1 MEEEKNNS
9 DSIKDKIGDFKE
21 HENITGNESSEMKED
36 NSIYNEIFKEML
48 YLENSR
54 NIKYRIKYC
63 LVKLSIKNIEDI
75 MSVVNFSDKKK
86 ILMKF
91 SDILFYKLRKTKLFR
106 LAKPGNYLILFFDA
120 NIENLNLA
128 FNEVE
133 KLANKEFGDKFK
145 LQWNIIKTTEK
156 EEEIKPLLNESEL
169 ITKVID
175 KSQLKKYP
183 GISIDLHPSS
193 SDVVVVRSVGI
204 KSMFKYFII
213 SYLIFFSIITIIGV
227 IAYLAE
233 QKFSFI
239 PAGLKF
245 GEIIAGLHL
254 GFLNYFNSQ
263 FATIIFFIIIGLA
276 FSVVFGLIGMLIGW
290 IMNISLRISGGIDV
304 KLRD

>member
-86 ILMKF
+86 ILIKF
-91 SDILFYKLRKTKLFR
+91 SDILFYKLRKSKLFR

-120 NIENLNLA
+120 NIENFNLV

-145 LQWNIIKTTEK
+145 LQWDIIKTTEK
-156 EEEIKPLLNESEL
+156 EDELKPLLNESEL

-175 KSQLKKYP
+175 KNQLKKYP
-183 GISIDLHPSS
+183 GISIDRHPSD

-213 SYLIFFSIITIIGV
+213 SYLIFFSIIIVIGV
-227 IAYLAE
+227 IIYFAE

-245 GEIIAGLHL
+245 NEILAGLHL

-263 FATIIFFIIIGLA
+263 FATIIFFIIASLA

-290 IMNISLRISGGIDV
+290 IMNISLRVSGGIDV